1 MAKKIAKFEFQ
12 KSLIL
17 FCQEKSHIEG
27 LARSGVQYLHL
38 APDMQFFYFLVFWF
52 RLADQKAVI
61 SYVRLR
67 PEADIPDYYDLAPRN
82 SKLQAKSS
90 ISYWWVERESLPP

>member
-1 MAKKIAKFEFQ
+1 MGKKIAKLQFQ

-27 LARSGVQYLHL
+27 LGAIGVQYLPL
-38 APDMQFFYFLVFWF
+38 TLDMQFFYFLVFWSRF
-52 RLADQKAVI
+52 ADQRAVI

-67 PEADIPDYYDLAPRN
+67 PKAAIQAQALYVPNSGDIL
-82 SKLQAKSS
+82 LC
-90 ISYWWVERESLPP
+90 L

>member
-1 MAKKIAKFEFQ
+1 MGKKIAKLQFQ

-17 FCQEKSHIEG
+17 FCQEKSRIEG
-27 LARSGVQYLHL
+27 LVRSGVQYLHL

-52 RLADQKAVI
+52 RLADQRAVI

-67 PEADIPDYYDLAPRN
+67 PKAAVGM
-82 SKLQAKSS
+82 
-90 ISYWWVERESLPP
+90 VES